1 MPGRRGDLNP
11 TIDTYEELHKAYLHY
26 NAELFG
32 NKLPLCMITLS
43 RQHDTDGY
51 FSANQFVNLEGA
63 DKGLT
68 CHEITLN
75 PMYFAIRSIPENL
88 SVMVREMVSLLQLL
102 EGKPPRRRYR
112 NKEWAEMSEGIGLMP
127 SDTGKPGGKRVGDN
141 VKTYIIDGGAFD
153 IASSKLVD
161 SEFKLSWV
169 DRFPPALPP
178 EAPALAT
185 ETIADADDY
194 SDIAAA
200 AAQPAQS
207 AQASTNPLDQLME
220 EESVAP
226 ASSGLSEGAAS
237 DSGSPIPPK
246 PVNAF
251 KTPPEPDPNADDEA
265 PRMKVFAQAPA
276 AALAQIG
283 IEPRATTKKANKSK
297 YSCTVKTCKGN
308 AWGKPGMR
316 ILCGGTD
323 KKEHEPVLMVFDGAA
338 TQEPPEEEAERF

>member
-1 MPGRRGDLNP
+1 LNP

-26 NAELFG
+26 NAELFE
-32 NKLPLCMITLS
+32 NKLPPCMITLS

-51 FSANQFVNLEGA
+51 FSANQFVNMEGP
-63 DKGLT
+63 DKGVT

-75 PMYFAIRSIPENL
+75 PMFFAIRSIPENL

-112 NKEWAEMSEGIGLMP
+112 NKEWAEMSESIGLMP

-153 IASSKLVD
+153 VASSKLVD

-178 EAPALAT
+178 EAPAT
-185 ETIADADDY
+185 GSESDPEDY
-194 SDIAAA
+194 SDIASTGAQ
-200 AAQPAQS
+200 AAQTAQPG
-207 AQASTNPLDQLME
+207 TNPLDELLE
-220 EESVAP
+220 EVNLAP
-226 ASSGLSEGAAS
+226 ANGSTPEGAVPE
-237 DSGSPIPPK
+237 DGVTTIPPK

-251 KTPPEPDPNADDEA
+251 KAPPEPDPNVDDA

-283 IEPRATTKKANKSK
+283 IEPRTATKKANKSK
-297 YSCTVKTCKGN
+297 YSCTVKACKGN
-308 AWGKPGMR
+308 VWGKPGMR
-316 ILCGGTD
+316 VFCGGSD
-323 KKEHEPVLMVFDGAA
+323 KKEHDPVLMVFDGAA
-338 TQEPPEEEAERF
+338 VQEPTEEEIERF